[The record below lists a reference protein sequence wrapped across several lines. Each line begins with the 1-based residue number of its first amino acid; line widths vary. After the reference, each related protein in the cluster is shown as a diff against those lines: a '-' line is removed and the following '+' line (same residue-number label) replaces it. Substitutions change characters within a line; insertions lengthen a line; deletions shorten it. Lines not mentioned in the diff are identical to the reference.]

1 MESDSGDRC
10 PGRASSDGTASCAS
24 RSSWPRRIGV
34 LNDYVRIPYANGSSF
49 ASQFLYRE
57 FTRRGHEV
65 TIVGPR
71 DPTARLEQLPP
82 RYVLLPSVPL
92 KNHPGVYLA
101 LPARRALADL
111 VSRKLDVVLGQ
122 TSSGLMVAGTWLR
135 ARHGVPL
142 LCVNTVHLRSVYN
155 VMLPDRLNQK
165 ASVRTLFERHIIPR
179 LERQTA
185 QIYNQSDGLIVLSG
199 GFESYWRERGVRVPI
214 HVIPRAVEPRIFD
227 APPGPDPFPA
237 TAAPGFRL
245 LVVCRHTREKGI
257 ARLLEIF
264 ARFIGPAVPEA
275 TLTLVGDGPEHDS
288 FRANARRL
296 GVMERTHFMGE
307 RPVTETPRWYRH
319 ADLFV
324 YTSLS
329 ETYGQVVSEALW
341 CGLPVVAFADGMGVS
356 QQVTDGQDGVL
367 VPPAPDLEAADRRF
381 AAEVTALLRSPPC
394 RERLSVAAR
403 RNARRRSD
411 PATCIARYYEAFEAA
426 RRHRR
431 ETGKV
436 PGRAGSTG
444 ALVRWAGLHAA
455 IAALGCV
462 RRPAAMNPSGQA
474 QPSWGVLE
482 PPPG

>member
-1 MESDSGDRC
+1 MERASGDRC
-10 PGRASSDGTASCAS
+10 PRGTSSDGTAAGDS
-24 RSSWPRRIGV
+24 RAGWPRRIGV

-49 ASQFLYRE
+49 ASQFLCRE

-82 RYVLLPSVPL
+82 RSVLLPRVPL
-92 KNHPGVYLA
+92 RNHPGVSLA
-101 LPARRALADL
+101 LPTRGALADL
-111 VSRKLDVVLGQ
+111 ASRNLDVVLGQ
-122 TSSGLMVAGTWLR
+122 TCSGLMVAGTWLR
-135 ARHGVPL
+135 ARRGVPL
-142 LCVNTVHLRSVYN
+142 LCVNTVHLPSVYN
-155 VMLPDRLNQK
+155 VMLPDRLNRR
-165 ASVRTLFERHIIPR
+165 ASIRTLFERHVIPR
-179 LERQTA
+179 LERHTA

-199 GFESYWRERGVRVPI
+199 GLEPYWRERGVRVPI

-227 APPGPDPFPA
+227 VPPGPDPFPV
-237 TAAPGFRL
+237 TASPGCRL
-245 LVVCRHTREKGI
+245 LVICRHTREKGV

-264 ARFIGPAVPEA
+264 GRSIAPAVPAA

-288 FRANARRL
+288 FKASARRL
-296 GVMERTHFMGE
+296 GVIERTHFLGE

-367 VPPAPDLEAADRRF
+367 VPPEPDPAAADRRF
-381 AAEVTALLRSPPC
+381 AAEVTALLRSTSR

-403 RNARRRSD
+403 QNARRRSD
-411 PATCIARYYEAFEAA
+411 PAACIARYYEAFEDA

-431 ETGKV
+431 EAGPA
-436 PGRAGSTG
+436 PGRVRTTA

-462 RRPAAMNPSGQA
+462 RRPAALNQSGQG
-474 QPSWGVLE
+474 QPSWGLPE
-482 PPPG
+482 SPPG